1 MLFFFR
7 VNFVLFLNYFCIY
20 GVIIS
25 MLQRMQQ
32 AEQGAYPHCSQQPT
46 CAGEV
51 ELLGDWAEAHS
62 WSFEAGG
69 SH

>member
-1 MLFFFR
+1 
-7 VNFVLFLNYFCIY
+7 
-20 GVIIS
+20 

-62 WSFEAGG
+62 WSLEAGG